1 VLPCIDCIEPSLE
14 RVDHSIGLELTRKE
28 FRYKGVRM
36 SITRLPG
43 KSKELERLKSKKALE
58 EFLKNGGKITIEE
71 EGKTTS
77 AATMKYK
84 YRNARKKKVPEE

>member
-1 VLPCIDCIEPSLE
+1 
-14 RVDHSIGLELTRKE
+14 
-28 FRYKGVRM
+28 M

-77 AATMKYK
+77 AATMI
-84 YRNARKKKVPEE
+84 RKTLIIWTRIKKLYPVVIYDIDVPSM

>member
-1 VLPCIDCIEPSLE
+1 MYERGVYNVLS
-14 RVDHSIGLELTRKE
+14 RVHNRIG
-28 FRYKGVRM
+28 VNRM
-36 SITRLPG
+36 SITSAPM
-43 KSKELERLKSKKALE
+43 KSKEKIRLMSKKALE
-58 EFLKNGGKITIEE
+58 EFLKKGGKITIEE

>member
-1 VLPCIDCIEPSLE
+1 
-14 RVDHSIGLELTRKE
+14 
-28 FRYKGVRM
+28 M
-36 SITRLPG
+36 
-43 KSKELERLKSKKALE
+43 SKKALE
-58 EFLKNGGKITIEE
+58 EFLKKGGKITIEE

>member
-1 VLPCIDCIEPSLE
+1 MLPCIDCIEPSLE